1 MPLTLPNTSPPHVC
15 VVPCSIYLT
24 YCFGSGGRHGGS
36 RAGGGWQLA
45 FASLACSSGVRVG
58 VVRGSQLSGSGVRAV
73 VRLSFV
79 LRCAG
84 FIICLAGC
92 SGSSGRRWAALLLPE
107 FAKTF
112 WIRIYILTSLEKSC
126 AKVIRFRIY
135 HLK

>member
-58 VVRGSQLSGSGVRAV
+58 IIGAGQLSGSGMRAGV
-73 VRLSFV
+73 LLSF
-79 LRCAG
+79 LLGCAG
-84 FIICLAGC
+84 FIICRAGC
-92 SGSSGRRWAALLLPE
+92 SGSSGRHQAALLLTQIARTLWE
-107 FAKTF
+107 
-112 WIRIYILTSLEKSC
+112 
-126 AKVIRFRIY
+126 
-135 HLK
+135 